1 MIQLTSV
8 VPKAKEK
15 PSWTHIGTHALGLGL
30 ISVSEG
36 DSQKKRKK
44 FGKDI
49 ENQEGRLDLSH
60 YDAECQKPVVAP
72 AVGFEPTT

>member
-1 MIQLTSV
+1 MSQ
-8 VPKAKEK
+8 
-15 PSWTHIGTHALGLGL
+15 G
-30 ISVSEG
+30 VSQ
-36 DSQKKRKK
+36 DLRKK

-72 AVGFEPTT
+72 AVGFEPTTPLLRIKELRMMGHT